1 MSPRLLKT
9 VIGYL
14 LWLASLVFVGF
25 VLVEESERT
34 RWFLVW
40 LPMVVLGSVVL
51 DYFVWNHSTLVRRRE
66 ERTRRREELRN
77 RPRYGE

>member
-9 VIGYL
+9 VTGYL
-14 LWLASLVFVGF
+14 LWLASLVFIGF
-25 VLVEESERT
+25 VLVDETERT
-34 RWFLVW
+34 SWFLVW
-40 LPMVVLGSVVL
+40 LPIFVLGSVVL
-51 DYFVWNHSTLVRRRE
+51 DYFVWNHPALVRRRK